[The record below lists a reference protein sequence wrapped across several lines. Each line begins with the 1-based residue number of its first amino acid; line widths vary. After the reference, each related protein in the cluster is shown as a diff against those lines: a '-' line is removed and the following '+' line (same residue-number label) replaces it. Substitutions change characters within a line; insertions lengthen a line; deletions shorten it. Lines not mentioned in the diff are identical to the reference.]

1 MWVQVIRGAWAGDDK
16 VWSDGDN
23 VLGENWGAWGDEGRA
38 VKQDDKGLGAVNRWL
53 TGDEVGGHVTV
64 GDACGCM

>member
-1 MWVQVIRGAWAGDDK
+1 MRTGE
-16 VWSDGDN
+16 
-23 VLGENWGAWGDEGRA
+23 LGGDEGRA

>member
-1 MWVQVIRGAWAGDDK
+1 MWVNRE
-16 VWSDGDN
+16 
-23 VLGENWGAWGDEGRA
+23 LGLGMTKSGVMGTLSLVRTGELRGDEGRA